1 LESSGTLNRR
11 STRAATPRDNQPMND
26 LAINTAIDAQQEI
39 IEEFGFFDDWTARYQ
54 YLIDLGRKLPP
65 LAPEDMTAANK
76 VDGCQSQVWIVVS
89 GDANRLD
96 LHAASDSAIVSGLI
110 ALLLRVYSGHGA
122 REILD
127 TDPAFINA
135 IGLGKHLSP
144 TRSNGLAAMVKTIKA
159 HAEQALAQG

>member
-1 LESSGTLNRR
+1 
-11 STRAATPRDNQPMND
+11 MND

-65 LAPEDMTAANK
+65 LAPEDMIAANK

-96 LHAASDSAIVSGLI
+96 LRAASDSAIVSGLI

-144 TRSNGLAAMVKTIKA
+144 TRSNGLAAMVKAIKA